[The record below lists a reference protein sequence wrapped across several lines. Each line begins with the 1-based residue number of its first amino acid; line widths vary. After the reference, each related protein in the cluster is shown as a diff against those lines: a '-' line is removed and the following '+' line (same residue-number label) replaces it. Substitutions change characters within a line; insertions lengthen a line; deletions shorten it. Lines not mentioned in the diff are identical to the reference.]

1 MQARMH
7 LFKSKSIDCN
17 LELRDPFIPS
27 ILVILKNDQ
36 NLVHNIDYFKKRFNA
51 KENLILNQFKK
62 IQSKKIS
69 LFGCGDGMEYLLSII
84 KLKNIRFLIDN
95 NKMLEGSSFRGKKI
109 SGPTIISKLGTSDI
123 VFITALNIKNVLTIK
138 KQIRRLNK
146 QVKILS

>member
-1 MQARMH
+1 
-7 LFKSKSIDCN
+7 
-17 LELRDPFIPS
+17 
-27 ILVILKNDQ
+27 
-36 NLVHNIDYFKKRFNA
+36 
-51 KENLILNQFKK
+51 
-62 IQSKKIS
+62 
-69 LFGCGDGMEYLLSII
+69 MEYLLSII